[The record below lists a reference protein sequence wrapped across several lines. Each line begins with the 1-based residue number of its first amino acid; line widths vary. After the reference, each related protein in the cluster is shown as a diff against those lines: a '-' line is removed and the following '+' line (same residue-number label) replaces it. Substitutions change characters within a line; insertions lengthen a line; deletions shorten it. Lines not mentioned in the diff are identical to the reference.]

1 MGPAVGDETGMELKH
16 LSGIELTEFADGEMD
31 PTRLGAAT
39 EHVSRCRVCARALA
53 DVREAAM
60 AVGGLADIAGPAD
73 LRMHVAKALLAG
85 PADRLSCK
93 EATPLLHE
101 HLEACLSP
109 AAAVALK
116 DHLDSC
122 PACRAELA
130 VFASARRLVHALP
143 RVDSPA
149 RVRESVAAE
158 QRRRTRGV
166 PVHLGWRPALAAAAA
181 LIAVGGLMLARHS
194 SQPEGRPMVARAP
207 VAPEISVPDS
217 VDVASLIPEAA
228 QPGPAREVLVESPAE
243 AAVEAIE
250 TTEMEAA
257 PRPPAAIHPVSH
269 APKGPVPA
277 RVAPEVKPPGVVLP
291 AALGALR
298 VVARSAAPE
307 ADVQRAMEL
316 AGERFAVLNSE
327 ALSEATLVR
336 MSSADPEAASDER
349 GMSLGVPSP
358 RSSSLDAMGDTAG
371 EPPASSSV
379 PAREGA
385 SVRPGH
391 SSSRVSAAA

>member
-1 MGPAVGDETGMELKH
+1 MGDEAEMERKH
-16 LSGIELTEFADGEMD
+16 LSEIELTEFADGEMD

-39 EHVSRCRVCARALA
+39 EHVSRCTACACALA

-73 LRMHVAKALLAG
+73 LRTLVAKALVAG

-101 HLEACLSP
+101 YLDRCLSP
-109 AAAVALK
+109 AAAVPLK

-122 PACRAELA
+122 ATCRAELS
-130 VFASARRLVHALP
+130 VFTSAGRLVRALP
-143 RVDSPA
+143 HVDSPA

-158 QRRRTRGV
+158 QRRRTRRA
-166 PVHLGWRPALAAAAA
+166 PVLLGWRPAFAAAAA

-217 VDVASLIPEAA
+217 VDVASLTPEAA
-228 QPGPAREVLVESPAE
+228 QPGPAHEVLVGGPME
-243 AAVEAIE
+243 AVVEAIE

-257 PRPPAAIHPVSH
+257 PRPLPVIHPVDR
-269 APKGPVPA
+269 APKGPAPA
-277 RVAPEVKPPGVVLP
+277 RVTPEVNPPGVVLP

-298 VVARSAAPE
+298 VIARSATRDAE
-307 ADVQRAMEL
+307 VQGAMEL
-316 AGERFAVLNSE
+316 AGERFAVLNCE
-327 ALSEATLVR
+327 ALSEATLAR
-336 MSSADPEAASDER
+336 MSSAGPEPASEER
-349 GMSLGVPSP
+349 GMIRGLPSP
-358 RSSSLDAMGDTAG
+358 GSSGLEGTGETGG
-371 EPPASSSV
+371 EPSASSSA

-385 SVRPGH
+385 SVLPGPF
-391 SSSRVSAAA
+391 V

>member
-1 MGPAVGDETGMELKH
+1 MELKH
-16 LSGIELTEFADGEMD
+16 LSDLELTEFADGEMD

-39 EHVSRCRVCARALA
+39 EHVSRCPACARALA

-60 AVGGLADIAGPAD
+60 VVGGLADIAGPAD
-73 LRMHVAKALLAG
+73 LRMHVAKALVAG

-101 HLEACLSP
+101 YLDGCLSP
-109 AAAVALK
+109 AAAVPLK

-122 PACRAELA
+122 ATCCAELS
-130 VFASARRLVHALP
+130 VFTSARRLVRALP
-143 RVDSPA
+143 PVDSPA

-158 QRRRTRGV
+158 QRRRSRRA
-166 PVHLGWRPALAAAAA
+166 PVLLSWRPALAAAAA
-181 LIAVGGLMLARHS
+181 LIAVVGLVLLRHS
-194 SQPEGRPMVARAP
+194 PQPEGRPMVARAP
-207 VAPEISVPDS
+207 AAPEMSVSGS
-217 VDVASLIPEAA
+217 VDVASLTPEVA
-228 QPGPAREVLVESPAE
+228 QPDSAREVVVEVPE
-243 AAVEAIE
+243 EVVVEAGE
-250 TTEMEAA
+250 SAELEPA

-336 MSSADPEAASDER
+336 MSSADPEAASDKR

-358 RSSSLDAMGDTAG
+358 GSSGLDAMGDTVG
-371 EPPASSSV
+371 EPPASSSG

-385 SVRPGH
+385 SVRPGD